1 MHWCQCNVRDFPFL
15 VVIFLSL
22 IMFFPIYGYLRN
34 CNGFATIESRIS
46 AFGQNE
52 SVWVTVIFVPLKH
65 AISKTV
71 FIYKEQFTVLWAIR
85 KFEILSSCTS
95 QVRILVLS

>member
-22 IMFFPIYGYLRN
+22 IKFFPIYGCLRN

-46 AFGQNE
+46 TFGQNKL
-52 SVWVTVIFVPLKH
+52 SVLRLFFYP
-65 AISKTV
+65 
-71 FIYKEQFTVLWAIR
+71 
-85 KFEILSSCTS
+85 
-95 QVRILVLS
+95 